1 MDKSQF
7 YAKKHVFKAALFHFF
22 DINLSCSFETRLIY
36 YSYFFNTIILNH
48 FNHER

>member
-22 DINLSCSFETRLIY
+22 DINLSCSLKTKL
-36 YSYFFNTIILNH
+36 FFKTIILNH